1 VGIHWLGRF
10 LHRHHDKIQCYW
22 STTLTTVQGGALNQG
37 IVDDWFEL
45 LQATI
50 TSYGIEPD
58 CIFSMD
64 ETCCFLDKGT
74 HKTRHIGS
82 AGQAQQMALR
92 DEVRETAT
100 LIPLISADG
109 RVF

>member
-1 VGIHWLGRF
+1 M
-10 LHRHHDKIQCYW
+10 
-22 STTLTTVQGGALNQG
+22 TVQGGSLNEAV
-37 IVDDWFEL
+37 VDDWFKL

-50 TSYGIEPD
+50 TSYGIEQD

-64 ETCCFLDKGT
+64 ETCCFLDKST
-74 HKTRHIGS
+74 HKSHHISS

-92 DEVRETAT
+92 DEVWETAT
-100 LIPLISADG
+100 LIPFISADG